1 MRLRIEI
8 DEQTRQRLA
17 EVAERER
24 RPLDLQAE
32 VLLRRAL
39 GLATC
44 DCGSTTI
51 WAASDPGGNQPLA

>member
-1 MRLRIEI
+1 MRLRIDI
-8 DEQTRQRLA
+8 DDQTRQRLA
-17 EVAERER
+17 EAAERER

-44 DCGSTTI
+44 DCGRLSVTAGT
-51 WAASDPGGNQPLA
+51 GGQ

>member
-1 MRLRIEI
+1 MRLRIDI

-44 DCGSTTI
+44 DCGRLSVT
-51 WAASDPGGNQPLA
+51 AGAGGQ

>member
-1 MRLRIEI
+1 MRLRIDI

-17 EVAERER
+17 EAAERER

-44 DCGSTTI
+44 DCGQLRATAGT
-51 WAASDPGGNQPLA
+51 GGQ